1 MIDRAVETALHNSGH
16 KAINDVVVILAAA
29 THDVAVAELKNKF
42 LYKPQIVWMSKASW
56 KFNISVN

>member
-16 KAINDVVVILAAA
+16 KAINDVVILAAA

-42 LYKPQIVWMSKASW
+42 LYKPQIV
-56 KFNISVN
+56 